1 MHHLTFDF
9 PHPCLESTPYCITLS
24 SSLSASFFALPL
36 SFLISLHNYLTHL
49 IRYAQITYVLPK
61 ILQLPPH
68 TDDFDN
74 HNDNDNNR
82 DHAGNAQFESVYFGK
97 AELCDELDHS
107 SASAT
112 AQCQLTYPDAHLQ
125 DQFIITSLPQAST
138 SPSSAAAAATG
149 SDGHSASTHATLP
162 CAEGSVTG
170 TGAAAPIATPISCP
184 NDDAYFLQY
193 LGNKF
198 GKYSASTKS
207 TVQFHINRI
216 LYKADMGCYDHVDAS
231 KLSDTD
237 L

>member
-1 MHHLTFDF
+1 M
-9 PHPCLESTPYCITLS
+9 
-24 SSLSASFFALPL
+24 
-36 SFLISLHNYLTHL
+36 
-49 IRYAQITYVLPK
+49 
-61 ILQLPPH
+61 QLPPH

-74 HNDNDNNR
+74 NNDNDNDLNQ
-82 DHAGNAQFESVYFGK
+82 DDAANARFESVYFGK

-107 SASAT
+107 SASAP
-112 AQCQLTYPDAHLQ
+112 AQCQLTYPDGQLQ
-125 DQFIITSLPQAST
+125 DQFIITSLSQAST
-138 SPSSAAAAATG
+138 SPSSAAVATG
-149 SDGHSASTHATLP
+149 SDVPSASTHATLP
-162 CAEGSVTG
+162 CAEGSATG
-170 TGAAAPIATPISCP
+170 IATAIATPISCP